1 MSAAMTALIVFAI
14 GAALVAFL
22 MWMMLTE
29 WSYLGS
35 DFVRRSYDW
44 LAPWYEKKWKSA
56 QYQSAESNRKLFV
69 DPLLKAAGHRT
80 DTKVLDLA
88 CGTGRVSL
96 MLLDQ
101 NEFRGRI
108 EAIDFSAGML
118 DRFRD
123 HLSGHDQPAR
133 DRVALKQL
141 DLGKWEPAEA
151 GTWDAAVLMEAAEL
165 IPDLPKLVGKIAS
178 ALKPGGTL
186 VTTRVGK
193 KFVWLFGGRHQRDN
207 GMMQLLADSG
217 LEVVSVNPWRDRYDV
232 VIARRPASQES

>member
-1 MSAAMTALIVFAI
+1 MSAAMTAFTVFAI
-14 GAALVAFL
+14 GAILVVFL
-22 MWMMLTE
+22 MWLMLTE

-35 DFVRRSYDW
+35 GFVRRSYDW

-56 QYQSAESNRKLFV
+56 QYQSRESNQKLFV
-69 DPLLKAAGHRT
+69 EPLMNAAGNRP

-101 NEFRGRI
+101 REFSGRI

-118 DRFRD
+118 DRFQD
-123 HLSGHDQPAR
+123 HLSGHDKPVR
-133 DRVALKQL
+133 DRVELKQL
-141 DLGKWEPAEA
+141 DLGQWEPADA

-186 VTTRVGK
+186 VTTRVGQ
-193 KFVWLFGGRHQRDN
+193 KFVWLFGGRHQREN
-207 GMMQLLADSG
+207 GMMQLLAKAG
-217 LEVVSVNPWRDRYDV
+217 LEVVSVNPWRERYDV
-232 VIARRPASQES
+232 VIARRPSLQN